1 MDWERKLWG
10 CSELCVISKC
20 SSMLSVQ
27 RDDKVT
33 PNIKCQI
40 HVFLFWN
47 SFLLSTNNSHTF
59 YQKFTKLKIP
69 DRAFCII
76 LLFSVFIFLSCFRTF
91 KLRIRVERTSCFSLG
106 PGPVF
111 NPLELLL
118 HCTAVFK
125 MMCLNNKEIQSY
137 TLIFGCVVILLQ
149 LNWLIYVNIT
159 NI

>member
-1 MDWERKLWG
+1 MQ
-10 CSELCVISKC
+10 
-20 SSMLSVQ
+20 SVQ

-33 PNIKCQI
+33 PNVKCQI

-59 YQKFTKLKIP
+59 YQKFTELKIP
-69 DRAFCII
+69 DRVFCVI
-76 LLFSVFIFLSCFRTF
+76 LLFSLFLFPSLASEPSNLGFGL
-91 KLRIRVERTSCFSLG
+91 KRTSCFSLG

-137 TLIFGCVVILLQ
+137 TLIFGCVIILLQ